1 MKRRRRHLRVP
12 RNRRET
18 RLRPRLCL
26 RPGPYPRP
34 RPLPRLRP
42 RPRPYRLGDV
52 SLERRANDGEERGA
66 RGVVHPSSRLFCD
79 ERERARG
86 VRRRGG
92 DERGGE
98 VHGGGRARDDGAFD
112 RRPRGGDGG
121 EIGDGAR
128 GDVRRDGG
136 IGGASK
142 RRRRRRRRARGGV
155 VVPHRRQRERR
166 RERVGE
172 RGGDESVRGGDE
184 SVRGGDSRRRFLVGS
199 GRAEIESR

>member
-1 MKRRRRHLRVP
+1 M
-12 RNRRET
+12 
-18 RLRPRLCL
+18 
-26 RPGPYPRP
+26 
-34 RPLPRLRP
+34 
-42 RPRPYRLGDV
+42 

-66 RGVVHPSSRLFCD
+66 RGVVHPSSRLFRD

-142 RRRRRRRRARGGV
+142 RRRRRRRRRARGGV
-155 VVPHRRQRERR
+155 VVPRRRQRERR
-166 RERVGE
+166 RERV
-172 RGGDESVRGGDE
+172 DESVRGGDIRE
-184 SVRGGDSRRRFLVGS
+184 SANPNSRRRFLVGS

>member
-12 RNRRET
+12 RNRQET
-18 RLRPRLCL
+18 RPRPRLRLRPRPRPRLC
-26 RPGPYPRP
+26 PYPRP
-34 RPLPRLRP
+34 RPYRP
-42 RPRPYRLGDV
+42 SPRPYRLGDV

-66 RGVVHPSSRLFCD
+66 RGIVHPSSRLFRD

-172 RGGDESVRGGDE
+172 RGGDESVRGGD
-184 SVRGGDSRRRFLVGS
+184 SRRRFLVGS